1 MVDPDDLADVGPT
14 DVKPSDFLKKF
25 EKNAKRRKELLKQLS
40 NRKFVEQIDE
50 EKRVPKDTNLL
61 FEYFSEGGE
70 VLMVKYANHPF
81 FQSLDSI
88 EEMLKTKLDEDEL
101 SAAELENAYHELR
114 ILWDI
119 LLSTLVVTLATVS
132 PNDVQQKIIDK
143 VLSRWGQLI
152 CDKVEKHNERSDEE

>member
-1 MVDPDDLADVGPT
+1 M
-14 DVKPSDFLKKF
+14 K
-25 EKNAKRRKELLKQLS
+25 
-40 NRKFVEQIDE
+40 
-50 EKRVPKDTNLL
+50 
-61 FEYFSEGGE
+61 
-70 VLMVKYANHPF
+70 VKYANHPF